1 MSAASTDRPA
11 RRWALAALWAL
22 ALVAL
27 GAFAAARLQ
36 ASGDLRL
43 FMPEPRT
50 AEQRLLMHE
59 LGEGPGA
66 RLLLVAL
73 AGAPPE
79 VLAERSRALRA
90 RLEADP
96 AFAFVGNG
104 DDGLEDIPE
113 ALAAYRYVLGA
124 PRADGAALPGQPLD
138 AAGLRAAL
146 ASRLADLGSPAG
158 MLVAPLLPT
167 DPTLETLRVLEA
179 WTPAHA
185 PRLVEGTWASAD
197 GAMALLLVGT
207 AAAGFDP
214 PGQAAALQALRDAH
228 AAVLAAE
235 AEAAAGAGEAAPS
248 GTLEASGPGAFSV
261 LMAGRTRAEASA
273 LGGAATLGLVAL
285 LALAYRGLALPLLGA
300 LPLASAAVVGLAATA
315 LAFGEVHGITLAFGF
330 TLIGVAQDYPVHLF
344 SHLRPGEAP
353 AGAVRRIW
361 PTLATGV
368 ASTGVAYL
376 TFFVTGVPGLQQL
389 AVFTIAGLGA
399 AALATRFALPHVLG
413 PRTRDVADAAWPA
426 RLQRLLARLPRLR
439 GLAPALAVAALAVIA
454 LAPTPW
460 WEDDLGR
467 LTPVPVELLQRDRAL
482 RAELGAPDV
491 RWMLVQEAADAEAA
505 LAAGEA
511 LAPRLQALVDDG
523 AIAGFDLAARTLP
536 SAATQAAR
544 QAALPAPDALA
555 AALAEAQ
562 VGTPFRAGA
571 FDGFLADVERARTQ
585 PPLRPADLAGTP
597 LGLRLDALLLER
609 DGRTL
614 ALVSLTGVERPE
626 ALAALAAEVPGLAL
640 LDLKAVAESLAGAW
654 RGQVLWALGLAL
666 VLLSATVWIG
676 LREARRGLRVLAPM
690 ALGTLLVLAA
700 LHGAG
705 VSLTLFHL
713 VALVLAAG
721 LGLDYALFFEHAAH
735 ARERA
740 GGDAAAALA
749 DERRT
754 LHALLVCTASTLL
767 VFALLGLS
775 SIPVLRAIGLTVGL
789 GVVAHFALALLLL
802 RPRAAASM
810 PAPEARP

>member
-1 MSAASTDRPA
+1 MSPAA
-11 RRWALAALWAL
+11 RRWTLALAWAL
-22 ALVAL
+22 ALAAL

-50 AEQRLLMHE
+50 PEQRLLMHE

-73 AGAPPE
+73 AGAPIE

-90 RLEADP
+90 RLDGDP

-113 ALAAYRYVLGA
+113 ALRAYRYVLGA
-124 PRADGAALPGQPLD
+124 PRDDGAALPGQPLD

-185 PRLVEGTWASAD
+185 PRLVDGTWASAD
-197 GAMALLLVGT
+197 GQLALLLVGT
-207 AAAGFDP
+207 TAAGFDP

-228 AAVLAAE
+228 AAVLAEE
-235 AEAAAGAGEAAPS
+235 AEASGAPAE

-273 LGGAATLGLVAL
+273 LGAAATLGLVAL

-315 LAFGEVHGITLAFGF
+315 LVFGEVHGITLAFGF

-353 AGAVRRIW
+353 RDAVRRVW

-368 ASTGVAYL
+368 ASTCVAYL

-399 AALATRFALPHVLG
+399 AALATRVGLPRVLG

-426 RLQRLLARLPRLR
+426 RLQRGLARLPRLR
-439 GLAPALAVAALAVIA
+439 GLAPALAAAALAVIA

-491 RWMLVQEAADAEAA
+491 RWMLVLEAADAEGA

-511 LAPRLQALVDDG
+511 LAPRLQALVEDG

-536 SAATQAAR
+536 SAAIQAAR
-544 QAALPAPDALA
+544 QAALPTPAALA

-562 VGTPFRAGA
+562 AGTPFRAGA

-597 LGLRLDALLLER
+597 LGLRLDALLLAR

-614 ALVSLTGVERPE
+614 ALVSLTGVERPD

-640 LDLKAVAESLAGAW
+640 LDLKATAESLAGAW
-654 RGQVLWALGLAL
+654 RGQVLLAL
-666 VLLSATVWIG
+666 ALAAALLSATVWIG
-676 LREARRGLRVLAPM
+676 LRDARRGLRVLAPM

-740 GGDAAAALA
+740 ADDAAAAA
-749 DERRT
+749 AERRT

-789 GVVAHFALALLLL
+789 GVVTHFTLALLLL
-802 RPRAAASM
+802 RPRPSAARAAS
-810 PAPEARP
+810 PA